1 LVAAVIPSRLAAKLF
16 GGSKVSNLI
25 LEWQTNGKT
34 RTKMI
39 GGGREVTIGR
49 HPACDIILGDPHVS
63 RKHAAIFYQD
73 GHFHIQNLSQTNPV
87 VINDRWVLANDL
99 ESDLKPGDSITLGL
113 VRLKITL
120 NKLTA
125 SLTGN
130 LSGTGSI
137 AGMMAV

>member
-1 LVAAVIPSRLAAKLF
+1 MVVNQFRLAAIPF
-16 GGSKVSNLI
+16 GGSKVSKLT

-34 RTKMI
+34 RKKMI
-39 GGGREVTIGR
+39 AGGKHVTIGR

-73 GHFHIQNLSQTNPV
+73 GIFHIQNLSQTNPV
-87 VINDRWVLANDL
+87 VINDRWVLTNNL
-99 ESDLKPGDSITLGL
+99 ESDLKPGDSITVGL

-130 LSGTGSI
+130 LNGTGSM
-137 AGMMAV
+137 AGLMAI

>member
-1 LVAAVIPSRLAAKLF
+1 MVAAVIRLQLAVKPF
-16 GGSKVSNLI
+16 GVNKVSKLT

-34 RTKMI
+34 RKKMI
-39 GGGREVTIGR
+39 ADGREVTIGR

-63 RKHAAIFYQD
+63 RKHAAIYYQD
-73 GHFHIQNLSQTNPV
+73 GRFHIQNLSQTNPV
-87 VINDRWVLANDL
+87 VINDRFVLADEL

-125 SLTGN
+125 SITGSLN
-130 LSGTGSI
+130 GTGSI
-137 AGMMAV
+137 AGMMSI